1 MFGWQKK
8 MNIEKLAI
16 LKKKRCFIYNL
27 LKIGALM
34 NDDELTDKE
43 LAAFQLADII
53 TATLKDISEKL
64 ELPVSILIEDLV
76 PHQPFLVAKMW
87 TDDEG
92 LLNSVS
98 EKTKEAVFLHSE
110 PSPNETFH

>member
-1 MFGWQKK
+1 MTKK
-8 MNIEKLAI
+8 PLTEIQTAALRLA
-16 LKKKRCFIYNL
+16 KVSTAEL
-27 LKIGALM
+27 LEIGE
-34 NDDELTDKE
+34 D
-43 LAAFQLADII
+43 
-53 TATLKDISEKL
+53 L
-64 ELPVSILIEDLV
+64 EVPVSILIEDLV

-98 EKTKEAVFLHSE
+98 KKTKEAVFLHLE